1 MLNFA
6 KGALKSYT
14 ITPNETHVGILGFGG
29 SKNTV
34 VLQLK
39 DGTSEGIVENSL
51 RLFKRVGGPRRM
63 NKAIRFV
70 NYKMFSIKG
79 GGRRNAAKALIL
91 FTNGRNDV
99 KENVDLLKAAKA
111 LKDSGVEIFVIGVGK
126 NVDADEV
133 KMIATEPANMASLDN
148 VDNLPSVLGLVE
160 RFAGKATGNGK
171 LCS

>member
-14 ITPNETHVGILGFGG
+14 ISPNETHVGMLGFGG
-29 SKNTV
+29 NNNTV
-34 VLQLK
+34 VLQLQ
-39 DGTSEGIVENSL
+39 DGTSRSIAENSL

-70 NYKMFSIKG
+70 NHKMFSIKG

-91 FTNGRNDV
+91 FTTGRNDV
-99 KENVDLLKAAKA
+99 KEKVDLPKATKA
-111 LKDSGVEIFVIGVGK
+111 LKDSGVKIFVIGVGK

-133 KMIATEPANMASLDN
+133 KLIATEPDNMASLDN
-148 VDNLPSVLGLVE
+148 VDNLPSVLGLAE
-160 RFAGKATGNGK
+160 RFGGKATGNGR